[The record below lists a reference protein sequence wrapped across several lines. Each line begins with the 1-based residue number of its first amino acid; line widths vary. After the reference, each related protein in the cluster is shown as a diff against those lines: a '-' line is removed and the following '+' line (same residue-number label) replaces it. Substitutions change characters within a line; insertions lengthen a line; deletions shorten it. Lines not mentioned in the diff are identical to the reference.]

1 VESLKTLNDFKLL
14 QMGWVYDINF
24 PRTFQLI
31 RERGYLKMIRDALP
45 RSETILRVYSRV
57 QSYLEENCRGKRGHL

>member
-1 VESLKTLNDFKLL
+1 MELMAGKSVKVESLKTLNDFKLL

-31 RERGYLKMIRDALP
+31 RERGYLKMIGDALLLLIACLYAM
-45 RSETILRVYSRV
+45 R
-57 QSYLEENCRGKRGHL
+57 